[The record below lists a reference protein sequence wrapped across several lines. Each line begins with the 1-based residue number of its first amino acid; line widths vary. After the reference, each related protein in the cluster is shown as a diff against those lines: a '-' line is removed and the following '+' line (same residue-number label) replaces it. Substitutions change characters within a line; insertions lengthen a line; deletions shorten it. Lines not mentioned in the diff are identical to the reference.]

1 MEHNKNKPRRK
12 RLDKRKMKKV
22 NCMELLESTRID
34 DAAIIINNQHHN
46 DSESFDTVIYSIH
59 PTEMEIHWPPEG
71 ERTMP

>member
-1 MEHNKNKPRRK
+1 
-12 RLDKRKMKKV
+12 
-22 NCMELLESTRID
+22 MELLESTRID